1 MASCWAA
8 LRTLAILVGVFVGL
22 LILTAIAS
30 GVVHAFLYTF
40 EAGCLALA
48 LFRRS
53 SAPDDLL
60 ETETLPIARLNQP
73 LIQYRGGDRPIVCLR
88 MTTPTGLIPR
98 PNQSR
103 GQLLLEALHPTVM

>member
-1 MASCWAA
+1 MAYCWAA

-73 LIQYRGGDRPIVCLR
+73 LIQYRGGDPSNRLPSNDHSHGPD
-88 MTTPTGLIPR
+88 TASQSKPR
-98 PNQSR
+98 PVT
-103 GQLLLEALHPTVM
+103 A